1 MQLNGQAAA
10 CRAQDPRAD
19 PGGMETFPA
28 AAGLIFLM
36 SSSKPMDVR
45 MDMMKGMKTM
55 YPGIAVRCA
64 AEPEAKCMGAVGEVP
79 TDAATKE

>member
-1 MQLNGQAAA
+1 
-10 CRAQDPRAD
+10 
-19 PGGMETFPA
+19 
-28 AAGLIFLM
+28 
-36 SSSKPMDVR
+36 

-64 AEPEAKCMGAVGEVP
+64 AEPEAKCMGAVGEVL